1 MINVSNKQRA
11 SFVGILIFAAYAML
25 TYSVIKS
32 IAIGVITD
40 IVSGLAVIGI
50 PFLLF
55 PLFNAGK
62 NKKLN
67 KAYIIS
73 RFLEGL
79 LILIGGVLI
88 LFPSLEK
95 YRELIYSD
103 IQIYFFI
110 LGALFFYMLFYRTR
124 AIPIFISVWGIVATI
139 LLLATTILKL
149 FGIESQE
156 LQMLFLPVALNELFL
171 AVWLI
176 VKGFNLVADN
186 DKEKRKI
193 DR

>member
-1 MINVSNKQRA
+1 MKNNISNKQRA
-11 SFVGILIFAAYAML
+11 SFVGVLMFAAYAML
-25 TYSVIKS
+25 TYSATKS
-32 IAIGVITD
+32 IALGVITD
-40 IVSGLAVIGI
+40 FVSGLAVIGI

-55 PLFNAGK
+55 PLFNTGK

-73 RFLEGL
+73 RFFEGL
-79 LILIGGVLI
+79 LILVGGVLI
-88 LFPSLEK
+88 LFPQLRE
-95 YRELIYSD
+95 YRELVYSD
-103 IQIYFFI
+103 VQIYFFI

-149 FGIESQE
+149 FGIDSQV
-156 LQMLFLPVALNELFL
+156 LQMLFLPIALNELFL

-176 VKGFNLVADN
+176 VKGFNFSADN
-186 DKEKRKI
+186 DK
-193 DR
+193 